1 MEKKIEEILSS
12 LTFEEKVGILTG
24 VGTMS
29 TAEVGR
35 LGIKAKVFAD
45 GPHGVRAEEEDN
57 CTSFPNLC
65 LAASTW
71 DIELIKKMG
80 EAIAKDCI
88 HHGVDMILGPGVNI
102 KRHILCGRN
111 FEYFS
116 EDPVLAG
123 NMAAAYINGLQS
135 LGVGASLKHYALNN
149 QEKYRI
155 TTSVD
160 VDFRTLMEIYLKAF
174 EIAVKKS
181 SPASIMCAYNKLHS
195 IWCSENKFLLT
206 DVLRDMWGYEGFVV
220 SDWGAV
226 HNPVRAF
233 RAGLDIQMPQNEEL
247 AEQLTAGL
255 EKGEITMEEIDKAVR
270 RMIKFLLTEVKK
282 DIAYDRDEQHR
293 LVREVAGA
301 GIVLLKNDDNTFP
314 LTKEKY
320 KKIAVIGEFA
330 TSPLISGQGSAEV
343 KVKKEYIDS
352 PLDEIKKYV
361 GDGIEFK
368 YWELYQKT
376 SFSAEM
382 LWTEDENFIEFV
394 SDSDL
399 VLMFMG
405 SMNSEDTEQFDR
417 RTAEFNPNY
426 DFFANLALNQGK
438 KVAIVIQSGSAM
450 ILGDLK
456 DKVSGIVQMWLGGES
471 AGGAIADVLCGK
483 VNPSGKLSET
493 FPTKLRTDMK
503 YPGTEFTAEY
513 PEKVFVGYRYYDLH
527 PDEIAYPFGH
537 GLSYTSFEYSNLS
550 VERQLDKL
558 VVTFDLKNV
567 GDIKGAEVAQLY
579 VGDPVSTVVRPVKEL
594 KAFDK
599 VTLKAGETKTVTF
612 TVDIKDIGYY
622 NVLLREWITEPGE
635 YIVYVGS
642 SSRDIRLEKSITVEN
657 DIPYTLDKV
666 GDTMMG

>member
-1 MEKKIEEILSS
+1 MEKKIEEILNS
-12 LTFEEKVGILTG
+12 LTFEEKVGLLTG

-29 TAEVGR
+29 TAEVGKFG
-35 LGIKAKVFAD
+35 LKAKRFAD
-45 GPHGVRAEEEDN
+45 GPHGVRGEYEDN
-57 CTSFPNLC
+57 CTAFPSLC
-65 LAASTW
+65 LAAATW
-71 DIELIKKMG
+71 DVDLITKMG

-174 EIAVKKS
+174 EIALKKS

-206 DVLRDMWGYEGFVV
+206 EVLRDTWGYDGFVV

-226 HNPVRAF
+226 HDPVKAF
-233 RAGLDIQMPQNEEL
+233 RAGLDLQMPENESL
-247 AEQLTAGL
+247 KEQLTTGL
-255 EKGEITMEEIDKAVR
+255 ENGEITMDEIDTAVR
-270 RMIKFLLTEVKK
+270 RMIKFLFTEVKK
-282 DIAYDRDEQHR
+282 DITYDRDEQHE
-293 LVREVAGA
+293 LVREVAAA
-301 GIVLLKNDDNTFP
+301 GTVLLKNEDNTFP

-320 KKIAVIGEFA
+320 KRIAVIGEFA
-330 TSPLISGQGSAEV
+330 TSPLIGGQGSAEV

-352 PLDEIKKYV
+352 PLEEIKKYV
-361 GDGIEFK
+361 GDDIEFK

-394 SDSDL
+394 SDCDL

-405 SMNSEDTEQFDR
+405 SMNSEDSEQFDR

-426 DFFANLALNQGK
+426 EFFTNLALNEGK
-438 KVAIVIQSGSAM
+438 DVAVVIQSGSAM
-450 ILGDLK
+450 ILGDWRN
-456 DKVSGIVQMWLGGES
+456 KVKAIVQMWLGGEG
-471 AGGAIADVLCGK
+471 AGKGIADVLCGK
-483 VNPSGKLSET
+483 VNPSGKLPET
-493 FPTKLRTDMK
+493 FPTKLRTDMS
-503 YPGTEFTAEY
+503 YPGTEFTVEY
-513 PEKVFVGYRYYDLH
+513 PEKIFVGYRYYDLH
-527 PDEIAYPFGH
+527 PDEIVYPFGH
-537 GLSYTSFEYSNLS
+537 GLSYTSFEYKNLN
-550 VERQLDKL
+550 VEQQGDRL
-558 VVTFDLKNV
+558 VTSFEIKNV
-567 GDIKGAEVAQLY
+567 GDMKGAEVAQLY

-594 KAFDK
+594 KAFEK
-599 VTLKAGETKTVTF
+599 LELEAGETKKVTL

-622 NVLLREWITEPGE
+622 NVLLKDFMTEPGE

-642 SSRDIRLEKSITVEN
+642 SSRDIRLEKSITVESQV
-657 DIPYTLDKV
+657 PYTINKV
-666 GDTMMG
+666 GETMMG